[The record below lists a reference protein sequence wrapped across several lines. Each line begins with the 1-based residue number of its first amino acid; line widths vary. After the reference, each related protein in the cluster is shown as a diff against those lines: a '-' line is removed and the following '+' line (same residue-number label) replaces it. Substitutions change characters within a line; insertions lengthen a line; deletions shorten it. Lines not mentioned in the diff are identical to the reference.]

1 MNGQPSQGQPPRKSG
16 GGIGGVV
23 LAVLV
28 VLGVIGVIG
37 WVGAHASQQVTVTTC
52 TNTVTP
58 SCYQTTVPV
67 STQGP

>member
-1 MNGQPSQGQPPRKSG
+1 MNSQPSQGQPPRKSG

-28 VLGVIGVIG
+28 VLGVIG
-37 WVGAHASQQVTVTTC
+37 WVGAHASQQATITTC
-52 TNTVTP
+52 TDTVTP

-67 STQGP
+67 QTQAP